1 MTPGDTA
8 TPRHASAPTR
18 AWTAAVL
25 LAASAAS
32 AALAGCDTVPSRP
45 ANDLATGTDAQSGES
60 GVTVFGTIDT
70 GVGAVRSSR

>member
-1 MTPGDTA
+1 MTPRDTA

-18 AWTAAVL
+18 AWPAAFL
-25 LAASAAS
+25 LAAS

-45 ANDLATGTDAQSGES
+45 ANDPATGTGAQSGES

>member
-1 MTPGDTA
+1 MTPSDTA

-18 AWTAAVL
+18 AWVVAAL
-25 LAASAAS
+25 LATS
-32 AALAGCDTVPSRP
+32 AALAGCDTVASRP
-45 ANDLATGTDAQSGES
+45 ANDPATGTGAQSGES